1 MYSKDLNKF
10 GFKVIGIITL
20 SCSYGSP
27 MEFLS
32 GASEEHFPK
41 MLYEVLYKALYFIK
55 WWSIGH

>member
-1 MYSKDLNKF
+1 M
-10 GFKVIGIITL
+10 IGIITL

-41 MLYEVLYKALYFIK
+41 MLYEVLYKVMKYWALGI
-55 WWSIGH
+55 IGP